1 MPKRRLAALGLA
13 LALAAVALASVV
25 LGPSG
30 VPPREVFAA
39 LLHPSGAQPAV
50 RAIVWDARLPR
61 LCLALAVGAALAVAG
76 AIMQGFFQNP
86 MAAPGIIGVSSGAA
100 LGATVAIVSGAA
112 AAVPWFSL
120 PASAFVGA
128 LVAVVSVYLLSR
140 RGGRTPVELLLLTGI
155 AVGSLAS
162 AVASF
167 IMIRGQRGDLDLVVF
182 WMLGSLANRGWSEVA
197 FVAAY
202 AAAGTAAAVAL
213 ARYVD
218 VLSLGD
224 EQALY
229 LGVDVERVRA
239 ALLAV
244 AALLAAAA
252 VAVTGVIGF
261 VGLIV
266 PHVCRIIF
274 GPQHRTLIPASALG
288 GMVTLAAADLVANL
302 AGEVPVGVITA
313 MLGCPFFIWLL
324 RRRAVRQI

>member
-1 MPKRRLAALGLA
+1 MNRRYAAAAFLLLA
-13 LALAAVALASVV
+13 LVGISVASLA

-30 VPPREVFAA
+30 LGAREVVGA
-39 LLHPSGAQPAV
+39 LLNPAQATPMA

-86 MAAPGIIGVSSGAA
+86 MAAPSIIGVSSGAA
-100 LGATVAIVSGAA
+100 LGATIAIISGAA
-112 AAVPWFSL
+112 ATLPWLTL
-120 PASAFVGA
+120 PASAFTGA
-128 LVAVVSVYLLSR
+128 LVAVVVVYILSR
-140 RGGRTPVELLLLTGI
+140 RGGRTPVELLLLSGI

-182 WMLGSLANRGWSEVA
+182 WMLGSLANRGWSEVG

-202 AAAGTAAAVAL
+202 AAVGTVVAVAL
-213 ARYVD
+213 ARYID

-229 LGVDVERVRA
+229 LGLDVERTRA

-252 VAVTGVIGF
+252 VSVTGVIGF

-266 PHVCRIIF
+266 PHICRIIF
-274 GPQHRTLIPASALG
+274 GPQHRTLIPASAVA
-288 GMVTLAAADLVANL
+288 GMVTLAAADLIANL

-324 RRRAVRQI
+324 RRRAVRHL